1 MNAGNAPTP
10 PRNNRTNVLASS
22 ALDNVIPV
30 IKEPK
35 EADIVTKFKYKQLD
49 KVDGEPK
56 YPQLVEL
63 RRQLARN
70 ARAIKSSFGGGKH
83 GHEGLVL
90 RPQTYL
96 QRANAAFTVPASKGA
111 YPTFIGG
118 ATDDKKK
125 VAIAEFILSETDI
138 LKAETCDELLKNQLL
153 DAVEE
158 KYLRELRD
166 RYSEYDDKSVLE
178 LLDHLFANYAKMD
191 DPTINR
197 NMERFNEPPDMD
209 SPIDEYFSKQ
219 EECQEIAQDTDIK
232 ITDEM
237 MVQKM
242 TTHMGKTGLVGRS
255 NYKFKNQLP
264 AEKTWKKAKKWF

>member
-1 MNAGNAPTP
+1 MAGGLTRGNPGGTQNQNINPNVNAGNLPTP
-10 PRNNRTNVLASS
+10 PRNNRTNILASS

-30 IKEPK
+30 INEPK

-49 KVDGEPK
+49 QIDGDPK

-96 QRANAAFTVPASKGA
+96 QRASVAFTVPTSKGA
-111 YPTFIGG
+111 YPTFVGG
-118 ATDDKKK
+118 ATDDEKK
-125 VAIAEFILSETDI
+125 VAIADFILSETDI

-166 RYSEYDDKSVLE
+166 LYSEYDDKTVLE
-178 LLDHLFANYAKMD
+178 LLDHLFANYVKMD

-197 NMERFNEPPDMD
+197 NTERFNEPPDMD

-219 EECQEIAQDTDIK
+219 EEC
-232 ITDEM
+232 
-237 MVQKM
+237 
-242 TTHMGKTGLVGRS
+242 
-255 NYKFKNQLP
+255 
-264 AEKTWKKAKKWF
+264 